1 MGKNMKN
8 MFKGAVA
15 FNKELAGTSPA
26 WDLSVVETMEGMFE
40 GATKFN
46 NDDKDTMKTW
56 ITSAVTNMASM
67 FKGAAEFNLD
77 LTQAG
82 GKWDTG
88 EVTTMQNMF
97 NGAAKFDKDL
107 TSWKTKLGK
116 VTNNVDMWT
125 GATAMTSTFK
135 PCTTPATSAGQVTW
149 PECPAPPSL

>member
-67 FKGAAEFNLD
+67 FKGAAEFNLRAP
-77 LTQAG
+77 LIVMETNSPNRIGAIRG
-82 GKWDTG
+82 GASRFRPLKGTG
-88 EVTTMQNMF
+88 SPLPNRGENAILLF
-97 NGAAKFDKDL
+97 LSF
-107 TSWKTKLGK
+107 
-116 VTNNVDMWT
+116 
-125 GATAMTSTFK
+125 FF
-135 PCTTPATSAGQVTW
+135 
-149 PECPAPPSL
+149 